1 MPAFPIVDA
10 HVHLYDPA
18 RIDYPWMRDVPSLDA
33 AHPPERFFAAT
44 GGVDVERVVFVEV
57 DAADGRG
64 LDEARYVAALA
75 EDEPRVAAIVASLPL
90 ERGPDAVRGELERY
104 AALPGAR
111 GVRRLIQN
119 HLDEPGWALAD
130 PFVEAVRALAAHA
143 LSFDLCLYHPQLR
156 DAIALVERCPDVRF
170 VLDHIG
176 KPGIRAGLV
185 EPWRAEL
192 AELATAPNVC
202 CKISGV
208 VTEADHAAWTV
219 DDVAPYVEHAI
230 DRFGFERV
238 MFGGDWPVLTLA
250 GDYARWVDVVDRV
263 VAGAPEADR
272 RRLYRDNAIAFY
284 RMALD

>member
-1 MPAFPIVDA
+1 MPDFPIVDA

-18 RIDYPWMRDVPSLDA
+18 RIDYPWMGDVPSLNT
-33 AHPPERFFAAT
+33 AHPPERFFAAAD
-44 GGVDVERVVFVEV
+44 GVDVERVVFVEV
-57 DAADGRG
+57 DAADGRE
-64 LDEARYVAALA
+64 LDEARFVAALA
-75 EDEPRVAAIVASLPL
+75 EDEPRIAAIVASLPL
-90 ERGPDAVRGELERY
+90 ERGPDAVGDALEAY
-104 AALPGAR
+104 ASLPGAR

-130 PFVEAVRALAAHA
+130 PFVEAVRALATHD

-176 KPGIRAGLV
+176 KPGIREGLV

-192 AELATAPNVC
+192 AELATAPNVH

-208 VTEADHAAWTV
+208 VTEADHATWTH

-250 GDYARWVDVVDRV
+250 GDYTRWVDVVDRV
-263 VAGAPEADR
+263 VAGASEAER
-272 RRLYRDNAIAFY
+272 RQLYRDNAVAFY
-284 RMALD
+284 RLT